1 MLPEHCVHL
10 VHVVTNYFQSLS
22 LENVTHNH
30 KRLHCAQFNFRIQRY
45 TPQSQIFKSS
55 RLRGMHYILHTY
67 SNMGHVKPTSR
78 KIYSAVKRAKI
89 FDRELQL
96 SRSKKSLFRQTFL
109 LLIVRPS
116 LDFLKRTDKILQGF
130 FSEELVFKSRSFA
143 FSTKWKDRDDEKC

>member
-10 VHVVTNYFQSLS
+10 VHVVMDYFQSLS
-22 LENVTHNH
+22 LENVTYNH
-30 KRLHCAQFNFRIQRY
+30 KRLHCAQFNFRIQRH

-109 LLIVRPS
+109 RLIVRPS
-116 LDFLKRTDKILQGF
+116 LDFLKRTDTILQV
-130 FSEELVFKSRSFA
+130 VFCQKHQFLNPN
-143 FSTKWKDRDDEKC
+143 F